1 VAAGHQSIYPRIPG
15 VPWWGAVVIATTA
28 TAVGFA
34 FDAGSGNKQLTNV
47 FAALY
52 VVGCVGAVLA
62 VRRSGVFTAVIQP
75 PLILFCSV
83 PGAYWLFHGAKV
95 TGIKDILINCGY
107 PLIERFPLMLFTSA
121 VVLLIG
127 MARWFFGM
135 TRRVSA
141 KTNAGAATADARK
154 PGIIAKL
161 TAVWSRDSAGKAD
174 EAPATGSR
182 REHAIGHSPK
192 SARSASGGR
201 PTRRPA
207 PTRSRHVRPP
217 LDEPEPTFERPRRR
231 RPTPARDFDA
241 EPPGQRRRPRPARD
255 PDLRTQ
261 PPRESGEI
269 RTCAVVLTSGL
280 RLAGADWTRTSPWSP
295 PSRSGLTSR
304 SAVGRH
310 LPGQTAPMQHI
321 TPSHGS
327 AIGVQPAMTR
337 GPRSR
342 GPGGGVRASRTP
354 NPGSTTSD
362 RLPISVGPAGSPAAA
377 RTPASRWPLSPAAPR
392 CSRSRPAVP
401 AHRAPAPRGLTHR
414 R

>member
-1 VAAGHQSIYPRIPG
+1 MAAGHQSIYPRIPG

-261 PPRESGEI
+261 PPREI
-269 RTCAVVLTSGL
+269 RRDPYVRRGPYERPTTRRS
-280 RLAGADWTRTSPWSP
+280 RLDPYEPMEPPEPIQPYEPQRGRTASTGTNSADATHHPI
-295 PSRSGLTSR
+295 SRVR
-304 SAVGRH
+304 YR
-310 LPGQTAPMQHI
+310 
-321 TPSHGS
+321 GS
-327 AIGVQPAMTR
+327 ASNDEGPAESRTR
-337 GPRSR
+337 RRRSR
-342 GPGGGVRASRTP
+342 Q
-354 NPGSTTSD
+354 SD
-362 RLPISVGPAGSPAAA
+362 AESWEYDV
-377 RTPASRWPLSPAAPR
+377 
-392 CSRSRPAVP
+392 
-401 AHRAPAPRGLTHR
+401 
-414 R
+414 